1 MIDLAVHTDELV
13 RGPLV
18 GGSVEDTSAIELE
31 ELEALLLSLGAVALA
46 LGKVVQ
52 HGAVVRLGPGVP
64 GEGKV
69 AASVDLDGGLARSSF
84 LVADDVGVAERV
96 RLNEA
101 YEFIVRSCTYMI
113 IIKWECSP
121 LSWFFAYQPGVLDS
135 L

>member
-1 MIDLAVHTDELV
+1 MIDLAVLTNELV

-18 GGSVEDTSAIELE
+18 GGGIEDTSAIELE

-69 AASVDLDGGLARSSF
+69 AASVNLDRGLAGSSF
-84 LVADDVGVAERV
+84 L
-96 RLNEA
+96 
-101 YEFIVRSCTYMI
+101 
-113 IIKWECSP
+113 
-121 LSWFFAYQPGVLDS
+121 
-135 L
+135 

>member
-101 YEFIVRSCTYMI
+101 CELIVRSCTYMI
-113 IIKWECSP
+113 IIEWAC
-121 LSWFFAYQPGVLDS
+121 
-135 L
+135 